1 VTYTRNF
8 RIQKSEYTHHGIAKV
23 LNMYPKTKVNGRFG
37 FEYILVSYKD
47 RKLINDSLVFRNV
60 YIILLNKLDPEY
72 VPQVSIVFF

>member
-1 VTYTRNF
+1 
-8 RIQKSEYTHHGIAKV
+8 
-23 LNMYPKTKVNGRFG
+23 MYPKTKVNGRFG

-72 VPQVSIVFF
+72 VPQVSIVFV